1 MHTAEQT
8 TRNASTRK
16 AQDDRRGSHSSAQ
29 ADSAKVPGAHPAPN
43 SDASVL
49 PCNERQA
56 RSALTDALES
66 AEFRSAPQLR
76 SFLEFVVHAS
86 LENKHEKIK
95 GYTIAVEA
103 LGRATDFNPVT
114 DPIVRVE
121 AARLRRRLTKYYE
134 GSGAS
139 SPVRITI
146 PKGSYAPAFTSV
158 KSVADSGTA
167 ANQQD
172 AVTSENK
179 AAEDSRPFED
189 LYSPVSADGQAD
201 RSDAEQSLANSNSIG
216 QAGTA
221 QGVENANP
229 LQGSSQ
235 RTFPNLRESPLPR
248 LLRIQ
253 VSLPIALAL
262 AAGGFLAGLLVGA

>member
-16 AQDDRRGSHSSAQ
+16 AQDDRAGSHSSAQ
-29 ADSAKVPGAHPAPN
+29 ADSAKTPGAQPAPS

-49 PCNERQA
+49 PCNEKQA
-56 RSALTDALES
+56 RLALTDALES

-158 KSVADSGTA
+158 KSAADSGTA
-167 ANQQD
+167 ANRQD
-172 AVTSENK
+172 TVTSENK
-179 AAEDSRPFED
+179 VAEDSRPFDD
-189 LYSPVSADGQAD
+189 LHSPVSADGQAG
-201 RSDAEQSLANSNSIG
+201 RSDPEQSFANANSIG
-216 QAGTA
+216 QENTAPGT
-221 QGVENANP
+221 ENAIP
-229 LQGSSQ
+229 LQVGSQ
-235 RTFPNLRESPLPR
+235 HAFPNQSEDPLRQ
-248 LLRIQ
+248 LLRMK